1 MRARMPL
8 VLCNCVSLFLFLV
21 VQLCTTGAR
30 FAKRECN
37 ACFTFVCVWDVG
49 CADDCVCNLC
59 GCSEPGVDDD
69 AEQYEQRLKV
79 REF

>member
-1 MRARMPL
+1 MKGCTFLLRVMR
-8 VLCNCVSLFLFLV
+8 VSHL
-21 VQLCTTGAR
+21 
-30 FAKRECN
+30 
-37 ACFTFVCVWDVG
+37 CVWDVG

-69 AEQYEQRLKV
+69 AEQYEQRLEV